1 MLFFRINYQM
11 IDQAEKKQRLDIVV
25 EILDG
30 CLLFPTTWPASLA
43 LAPAPRLRPP
53 MVWKLGGEMKGGGRV
68 GGIKQAGE

>member
-1 MLFFRINYQM
+1 MTM
-11 IDQAEKKQRLDIVV
+11 A
-25 EILDG
+25 EILNG
-30 CLLFPTTWPASLA
+30 CLLFSTTWPASLA

>member
-1 MLFFRINYQM
+1 M
-11 IDQAEKKQRLDIVV
+11 V

-53 MVWKLGGEMKGGGRV
+53 MVWKLGGGMKGGGRV
-68 GGIKQAGE
+68 GGIDRKAIENGRRKSLSGKSKIL